1 MFIFDYFALRDSNF
15 PNAFIA
21 WEHSPSRTMQSSRS
35 SYFYWL
41 RSSAESERTKKTRA
55 NEIQSSWPN
64 AHYFCECDHSYR
76 PRSAPEYARD
86 ARPEQWNQWM
96 KHKCIDKAR
105 NNNNENKTRKQLWK
119 KKGSTRL
126 KWQWLPALAL
136 RRQQQ
141 QQQREWTLWS
151 GTWTDVN
158 VFGCAW
164 KIVVYGWNWRWM
176 KTTTSAAAAR
186 GTKRRT
192 RNALA
197 CVVTARRKLRCG
209 VICARSLNWIGT
221 RCECSMKPVANSPS
235 APIRH
240 KANKENRSGSKM
252 HPGRQGN

>member
-41 RSSAESERTKKTRA
+41 RSSAESERTKKNSSERNSIVVTECALFLRVRSFIPATFCSGVRTGRTTRTMEPM
-55 NEIQSSWPN
+55 NETQMHWQS
-64 AHYFCECDHSYR
+64 AK
-76 PRSAPEYARD
+76 
-86 ARPEQWNQWM
+86 QQQ
-96 KHKCIDKAR
+96 
-105 NNNNENKTRKQLWK
+105 RKQNKKTAMK